1 MYETIDRLLTVEE
14 AGKFLSL
21 KTSTVR
27 RLTYTRELPVVRP
40 TGKGP
45 VCSGLQD

>member
-1 MYETIDRLLTVEE
+1 METLDRLLTADE
-14 AGKFLSL
+14 AAKFLGL

-27 RLTYTRELPVVRP
+27 RLTSTRELPVVRP

-45 VCSGLQD
+45 VCYGLQD